1 MPASWLLQSK
11 TSETFFVPPVMS
23 ISVHEMRTELAF
35 LPRLNKNSAI
45 AAAADDSNGGKAPF
59 IAAARDSLPT
69 NSLPRRRR
77 RRRILVLLLR
87 TPTPSRPHHSSP
99 LGGHSQMKSTIFLGF
114 LLPCQHQIHTT
125 SLPLVRNW
133 LTPGPPLLTSH
144 PLCMAPNYIQ
154 KEKPRRLDSRWREI
168 SEFRLWFDL

>member
-45 AAAADDSNGGKAPF
+45 AAAADSNGGKAPF

-99 LGGHSQMKSTIFLGF
+99 LGGHSQMKSTIFLAF

-133 LTPGPPLLTSH
+133 PPSAH
-144 PLCMAPNYIQ
+144 ILCAWP
-154 KEKPRRLDSRWREI
+154 
-168 SEFRLWFDL
+168 